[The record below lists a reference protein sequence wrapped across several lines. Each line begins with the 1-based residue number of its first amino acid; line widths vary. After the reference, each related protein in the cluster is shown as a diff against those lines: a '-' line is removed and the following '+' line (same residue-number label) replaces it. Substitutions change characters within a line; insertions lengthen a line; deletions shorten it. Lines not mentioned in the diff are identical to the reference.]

1 MPIRWNAEVMDL
13 QGIILETT
21 FFSDIV
27 FSEENN
33 MDKRR
38 KKFVK
43 L

>member
-1 MPIRWNAEVMDL
+1 MPVRWNAEVMDL
-13 QGIILETT
+13 QEMILETT

-43 L
+43 

>member
-1 MPIRWNAEVMDL
+1 MPVRWNAEVMDL
-13 QGIILETT
+13 QGMILKTT

-33 MDKRR
+33 MDKRC
-38 KKFVK
+38 KKFAK

>member
-1 MPIRWNAEVMDL
+1 MPVRWNAEVMDL
-13 QGIILETT
+13 QEMILETT

-33 MDKRR
+33 TDKRR

-43 L
+43 